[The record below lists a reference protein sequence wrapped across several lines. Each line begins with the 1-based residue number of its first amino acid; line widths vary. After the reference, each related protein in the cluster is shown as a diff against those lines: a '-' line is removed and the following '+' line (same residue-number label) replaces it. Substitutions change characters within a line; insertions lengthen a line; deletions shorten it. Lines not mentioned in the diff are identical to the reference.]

1 MTYEKN
7 KKTKRNFCTLLE
19 GGKYEGNVLMYVI
32 TGVVILAVIFILYY
46 LQYTVTI

>member
-32 TGVVILAVIFILYY
+32 NGDAILTEIFIINNLK
-46 LQYTVTI
+46 